1 MPSPNSENHLDE
13 NVHQQ
18 LVPKQFVCSRPKN
31 KSISKIH
38 QNAQQAILR
47 DISCVPAYNGRSTST
62 DNAKRFS
69 FAACLCSTAKD
80 HQIFTQVSTQATLK
94 QTKRN
99 HKYKQP
105 VLSFFCS
112 ETHFCLFA
120 WLLQKSYLRFLK
132 EIIQSGH
139 CNCVW
144 KHVKKWVSTENVVC
158 SQVLIFCMIA
168 SHINFLQK
176 PWQNTS
182 MLETTDV
189 WPPRRGLKH
198 SHCDMPLAD
207 VMQQLK
213 NCVIVPNLGKHRD
226 HMDVWHD

>member
-99 HKYKQP
+99 HKSKHP
-105 VLSFFCS
+105 GLSFFLFRNAFLFICMTSS
-112 ETHFCLFA
+112 EVL
-120 WLLQKSYLRFLK
+120 SSFL
-132 EIIQSGH
+132 EG
-139 CNCVW
+139 
-144 KHVKKWVSTENVVC
+144 
-158 SQVLIFCMIA
+158 
-168 SHINFLQK
+168 
-176 PWQNTS
+176 
-182 MLETTDV
+182 
-189 WPPRRGLKH
+189 
-198 SHCDMPLAD
+198 
-207 VMQQLK
+207 
-213 NCVIVPNLGKHRD
+213 D
-226 HMDVWHD
+226 HTIWSL

>member
-1 MPSPNSENHLDE
+1 MSTSNWFRSSSYVVDLKTNQYLRFIKMPNRQYCVIFRVFQHIMGVPHQRTMPSVFRSHVSARP
-13 NVHQQ
+13 
-18 LVPKQFVCSRPKN
+18 PKTTKSSPKFPHRQHWN
-31 KSISKIH
+31 KQSATT
-38 QNAQQAILR
+38 N
-47 DISCVPAYNGRSTST
+47 TS
-62 DNAKRFS
+62 NRFS
-69 FAACLCSTAKD
+69 
-80 HQIFTQVSTQATLK
+80 H
-94 QTKRN
+94 
-99 HKYKQP
+99 
-105 VLSFFCS
+105 FFCS

-198 SHCDMPLAD
+198 SHCDLPLAD